1 MCRIRAGVEQS
12 VCTTLPKHGAGSVY
26 YPFVALDD
34 ANDCVE
40 LISQTWQDFWG
51 DAKEGQA
58 KDVD

>member
-1 MCRIRAGVEQS
+1 VEQS